1 VPGPAGKTYN
11 VKFWATTPNGGTDA
25 IIGRITTLAMGPA
38 ALRQADDA
46 DLDTDPQSGVPRV
59 VGVGFAIVAPGT
71 GSEANLSIFDITGRR
86 VAMIRGRGGDE
97 LVWEGIDDRGVAV
110 KAGVYLYRL
119 VAGAHRRAG
128 RWVVLR

>member
-11 VKFWATTPNGGTDA
+11 VKFWATTSSGCTDA
-25 IIGRITTLAMGPA
+25 IIGRITTLAMGPT
-38 ALRQADDA
+38 ALRPAGDA
-46 DLDTDPQSGVPRV
+46 DLAENIEVGWPRAQ
-59 VGVGFAIVAPGT
+59 GAGFAIVAPGGGDQASLT
-71 GSEANLSIFDITGRR
+71 LFDITGRR